1 MSHCIDYL
9 CLYNNKT
16 VPVEIINWVV
26 KSVCIYTGHERRL
39 FPLDSPSLA
48 PVLKIPLFRKEKLFS
63 RVTLLSEERVTLFRI

>member
-39 FPLDSPSLA
+39 FFWIRCKNTLPLWL
-48 PVLKIPLFRKEKLFS
+48 LF
-63 RVTLLSEERVTLFRI
+63 